1 MKVKIY
7 MLVTETRLKER
18 SIFVFMEIQT
28 FSWQAVSEYKGD
40 ILGSQAIGNNGMS
53 GLVLL
58 LTKDLINKNFLKSN
72 ISGFLQ
78 LK

>member
-1 MKVKIY
+1 MTVKIY
-7 MLVTETRLKER
+7 MLVTETRLKGR
-18 SIFVFMEIQT
+18 SIFVFMEIRT

-40 ILGSQAIGNNGMS
+40 ILGSQAIGNNGIS

-58 LTKDLINKNFLKSN
+58 LTKDLINKTFLKSD
-72 ISGFLQ
+72 ISGFPQ